1 MEKEYIQIINGIK
14 FENDEFNSI
23 HVTSEEGKLLDIID
37 VDFTYNEEVFK
48 NFCSEWISENM

>member
-23 HVTSEEGKLLDIID
+23 HVTNEDGKLLDIID
-37 VDFTYNEEVFK
+37 IDFTYNEELFK
-48 NFCSEWISENM
+48 NFCNEWITENK